1 MGGGVKL
8 DDDDGINEI
17 NVTPLVDVMLVLLV
31 IFLVAS
37 VYIVKDAIEVELPK
51 AAKTSDVVET
61 TLSIVIDQSGALYLN
76 GNPTNETTIASACQA
91 AAAENPNAQ
100 AIIAADN
107 DVKHGNVIKIIDLVR
122 TNGLARFAINVKRAP
137 GQQAA
142 AGPHAQAPAP

>member
-1 MGGGVKL
+1 MGASIQG
-8 DDDDGINEI
+8 DDDEGINEI

-61 TLSIVIDQSGALYLN
+61 TLSIVLDRNGSLYIN
-76 GNPTNETTIASACQA
+76 GNPANETTIAQACRA
-91 AAAENPNAQ
+91 AAAANPNAQ

-122 TNGLARFAINVKRAP
+122 SNGLTRFAINVKRSGAETAT
-137 GQQAA
+137 AA
-142 AGPHAQAPAP
+142 K